1 MIMRRTNS
9 AFVAIL
15 FVLLSSVSLCAQTIR
30 IGLYANSERTTALFV
45 PELGNYELYDSG
57 KKIADL
63 DSGKLVTLSI
73 LSGELTVKAK
83 GRALEVNGVLELYP
97 TEPVSRFRIRVGEDE
112 RLYEDALEVKVHGG
126 KMYLINQTQLE
137 TYVMGVV
144 ESEVGHF
151 DEVEFLKSQAVIA
164 RTYAVKNM
172 NRHKDVGYDLND
184 GTDAQVFRSIAY
196 SKNAY
201 KIQKAVYYTKGVVV
215 VDNRKQ
221 PILTAFHSNSG
232 GQTAASEDV
241 WSSALPYLTS
251 VVDSFSVGMDHYRWE
266 TEVSKADWLNF
277 FEMNSGQLSN
287 QDREKLLNYQPVR
300 REPIFY
306 TAGGELRAIEVRR
319 HFKLKSAFFY
329 TETKGNTVYLKG
341 FGFGH
346 GVGLSQ
352 EGAVNMARK
361 GYTYRDILSFYYSG
375 TELAELSDL
384 AF

>member
-1 MIMRRTNS
+1 MQQLNRIGFLFFITLFCSFS
-9 AFVAIL
+9 AW
-15 FVLLSSVSLCAQTIR
+15 AQTIR
-30 IGLYANSERTTALFV
+30 VGLYANSDRTTALFV
-45 PELGNYELYDSG
+45 PEQGAYELYDSG
-57 KKIADL
+57 LKIADL

-73 LSGELTVKAK
+73 LSGDLVVKAK
-83 GRALEVNGVLELYP
+83 GKSFEVNGVVELKP
-97 TEPVSRFRIRVGEDE
+97 TQPVSRFRIRVGEDE
-112 RLYEDALEVKVHGG
+112 RLYEDALEVKIHGG

-196 SKNAY
+196 SKNSY
-201 KIQKAVYYTKGVVV
+201 KIQKAVYYTKGVVL
-215 VDNRKQ
+215 VDNQKQ

-266 TEVSKADWLNF
+266 AEVSKADWLNF
-277 FEMNSGQLSN
+277 FEMNTGQLSN
-287 QDREKLLNYQPVR
+287 QDREKLLNYQPIR

-306 TAGGELRAIEVRR
+306 TAGGEIRAIEIRR
-319 HFKLKSAFFY
+319 HFKLKSSFFH